1 MLLPAIL
8 DIEASGF
15 GKGSYPIEIG
25 VATEHGDT
33 HSWLVAPEPDW
44 EHWDAEAERIHG
56 ISRQQL
62 RYEGQP
68 VTVIAE
74 QLNEMLEGQI
84 LYSDGWGFDSGWLAL
99 LYYSARRTM
108 TYRLE
113 TLPRILSEYQMKHWD
128 ETKEGIRISHG
139 LSHHRAGMDAR
150 VLQLTYEATALRE
163 TQKKLRGGDP

>member
-25 VATEHGDT
+25 VATERGESHG
-33 HSWLVAPEPDW
+33 WLVVPEPDW
-44 EHWDAEAERIHG
+44 VHWDVEAEKIHG
-56 ISRQQL
+56 ISQEQL
-62 RYEGQP
+62 REEGHQ
-68 VTVIAE
+68 VTFIAE

-108 TYRLE
+108 TFRLE
-113 TLPRILSEYQMKHWD
+113 TLPRILTEFQMMHWE
-128 ETKEGIRISHG
+128 ETKQKIRSSYG
-139 LSHHRAGMDAR
+139 LSHHRAAVDAR
-150 VLQLTYEATALRE
+150 VLQLTYEATAQRE
-163 TQKKLRGGDP
+163 TQSKMRNNGS

>member
-25 VATEHGDT
+25 VATELGET
-33 HSWLVAPEPDW
+33 HSWLVLPEPDW
-44 EHWDAEAERIHG
+44 LHWDNEAEQIHG
-56 ISRQQL
+56 ISRDQL
-62 RYEGQP
+62 SLEGLP

-99 LYYSARRTM
+99 LYYNARRTM

-113 TLPRILSEYQMKHWD
+113 TLPRILTEFQMAHWD
-128 ETKEGIRISHG
+128 DTKQRIRAGRG
-139 LSHHRAGMDAR
+139 LSHHRAGVDAR

-163 TQKKLRGGDP
+163 TQQKLRGGDE